1 MTHWALVSV
10 IEGVLARGESPGPTG
25 QVGLPGQERATTGQ
39 GTEALAGGR
48 GSI

>member
-1 MTHWALVSV
+1 MGSDLFRMAIQKSH
-10 IEGVLARGESPGPTG
+10 GESPGPTG